1 MVDSGTHCMI
11 VKDLHV
17 QLGMYS
23 TDMYSICTVQYMY
36 SIELYGCM
44 KNNTLTLNRTLKK
57 SWMFRT

>member
-1 MVDSGTHCMI
+1 MI

-44 KNNTLTLNRTLKK
+44 KNTLTLNRTLKK